1 MLVFFWGKEMSYVTV
16 FLLEELPAF
25 NSGPWWEFGS
35 EKVCLRFSVV
45 VVVVAESN
53 GRGSMA
59 ADNDW

>member
-1 MLVFFWGKEMSYVTV
+1 MSYVTV